1 MDMAFIPDL
10 AAFKKSFDSLPVSTF
25 EPGETVLAAGST
37 TGQLFILRQGIVE
50 VVRDGLQ
57 IATVSEPGAV
67 FGELSVILDKPHTA
81 DVRAVER
88 SEFHVAKASS
98 LLTED
103 VAALFYV
110 SATLARRLDIANE
123 IIVEIKRDLD
133 SGKRPGVLARALEK
147 LEKLLSPVGANASD
161 FPYYPFPIY

>member
-1 MDMAFIPDL
+1 MAFIPDL

-25 EPGETVLAAGST
+25 EPGDSVLAAGST
-37 TGQLFILRQGIVE
+37 TGQLFILRKGVVE

-57 IATVSEPGAV
+57 VATISEPGAV

-98 LLTED
+98 LLTDD
-103 VAALFYV
+103 VAALRFCH
-110 SATLARRLDIANE
+110 I
-123 IIVEIKRDLD
+123 
-133 SGKRPGVLARALEK
+133 
-147 LEKLLSPVGANASD
+147 GAPSRHSQ
-161 FPYYPFPIY
+161 